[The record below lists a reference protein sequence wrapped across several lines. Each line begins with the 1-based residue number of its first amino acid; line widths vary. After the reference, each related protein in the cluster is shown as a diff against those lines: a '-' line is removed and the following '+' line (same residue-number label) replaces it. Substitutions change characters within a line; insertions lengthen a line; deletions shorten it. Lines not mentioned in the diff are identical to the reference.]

1 MLNGAKEI
9 LSEQS
14 IILGRDSLK
23 RPDKIIFKDG
33 ETIVID
39 FKTGKNTITKDKAKE
54 NLQLACYQL
63 AVALNGFEK
72 KLSGTKSTGV
82 RTLCTAL
89 VVALCITG
97 TLPRT

>member
-39 FKTGKNTITKDKAKE
+39 FKTGTRKEKDFDQLQEYVLTLQEMELPAVRGFLYYTQSKE
-54 NLQLACYQL
+54 MIG
-63 AVALNGFEK
+63 LN
-72 KLSGTKSTGV
+72 
-82 RTLCTAL
+82 
-89 VVALCITG
+89 
-97 TLPRT
+97 

>member
-1 MLNGAKEI
+1 MLNGANEI

-39 FKTGKNTITKDKAKE
+39 FKTGVKKDKDFKQ
-54 NLQLACYQL
+54 LQEYVLTLQEMDLPSVRGFLYYTQSREM
-63 AVALNGFEK
+63 VGLN
-72 KLSGTKSTGV
+72 
-82 RTLCTAL
+82 
-89 VVALCITG
+89 
-97 TLPRT
+97 